1 MKHLLMLLAA
11 ISLSLGVHA
20 EPPPA
25 VGQAPEPPVRTPST
39 TGVDDELEPEVRIIR
54 RDDAEVTEYRMN
66 GQLYMI
72 KVMPVVGPPYY
83 LIDTTGD
90 GSLNVRRTERD
101 PGLVVP
107 SWMIFRW

>member
-11 ISLSLGVHA
+11 FSLSPGAHA
-20 EPPPA
+20 ETPPTIE
-25 VGQAPEPPVRTPST
+25 QAPEPPARAPTG
-39 TGVDDELEPEVRIIR
+39 TGVDEELEPEVKIIK

-72 KVMPVVGPPYY
+72 KVQPVVGPPYY

-90 GSLNVRRTERD
+90 GSLNVRRTELD
-101 PGLVVP
+101 PALVVP